1 VTDCTRLSRDEHF
14 VHSMQLTRVVRNEI
28 QGVPV
33 RLVGRSSCLG
43 DRPISSSGAA
53 SENHRKID
61 TLRRSVHVN
70 TLMRQSS
77 TSRALA
83 YWRRLDVCAP
93 LAAPGCAVCCLQAAS
108 QIGVGASGDGKWF
121 VGRTGVHVLLDD
133 GKD

>member
-1 VTDCTRLSRDEHF
+1 MTDCARLSRDEHF
-14 VHSMQLTRVVRNEI
+14 VHSMQLTRAVRNEI

-83 YWRRLDVCAP
+83 HWETFWTFARHWRPPGAP
-93 LAAPGCAVCCLQAAS
+93 SVAYRQLA
-108 QIGVGASGDGKWF
+108 
-121 VGRTGVHVLLDD
+121 R
-133 GKD
+133 